1 MRALKLLGRFLDM
14 GSWAVDLALSVGI
27 FPYVLKLLQTTAA
40 DLRSTLVFIW
50 TKILALDK
58 SCQVWVQ
65 RILAPS
71 WRSLIQDSTR
81 VNEARTAIPAPIDA
95 TLHETSIAML
105 CNVLSQVDLVK
116 DGGQQYFVQQLG
128 AEDSSITPE
137 SRAQSAFVL
146 AVICDGHPRGQ
157 ALCADAQLLAVALA
171 HLQGARAAAAAP
183 GPSRSAATLLLK
195 WLCLAIGKLCE
206 DMPEVRTS

>member
-1 MRALKLLGRFLDM
+1 MPCGQQAG
-14 GSWAVDLALSVGI
+14 
-27 FPYVLKLLQTTAA
+27 
-40 DLRSTLVFIW
+40 
-50 TKILALDK
+50 
-58 SCQVWVQ
+58 CQ
-65 RILAPS
+65 
-71 WRSLIQDSTR
+71 SLI
-81 VNEARTAIPAPIDA
+81 
-95 TLHETSIAML
+95 
-105 CNVLSQVDLVK
+105 LSQVDLVK

-171 HLQGARAAAAAP
+171 HLRGARAAAAAP

-206 DMPEVRTS
+206 DMPEVRSAHRRDWHWWPHAQMFRSRSRLRRLMIQWCIRQGVNGSPWHRR

>member
-1 MRALKLLGRFLDM
+1 MP
-14 GSWAVDLALSVGI
+14 V
-27 FPYVLKLLQTTAA
+27 
-40 DLRSTLVFIW
+40 
-50 TKILALDK
+50 
-58 SCQVWVQ
+58 
-65 RILAPS
+65 
-71 WRSLIQDSTR
+71 
-81 VNEARTAIPAPIDA
+81 
-95 TLHETSIAML
+95 
-105 CNVLSQVDLVK
+105 QVDLVK

-128 AEDSSITPE
+128 AEDSSITAE

-183 GPSRSAATLLLK
+183 GPSRPAATLLLK

-206 DMPEVRTS
+206 DMPEVSN